1 MIVSYRYHSMTTD
14 LYALGMR
21 ARNAIY
27 ASFFLL
33 GFLGLA
39 WIPRIPEIK
48 NSLNLSDGQFG
59 LVLLASTVGS
69 IPGAQIAGRAV
80 HSFSSKLVVRIAG
93 ALLPVGVFVIGIA
106 DSVQI
111 LLLGL
116 FITGFNVAFMDIAI
130 NGQAVEIE
138 KHTNGRWMSSFHGFW
153 SIGAFAATLV
163 GGLIANFV
171 SPRDNLIAIAAI
183 GLFAFQFIAHYL
195 LTAEHDGHLG
205 EPGKGDAGKVAL
217 FGKES
222 LILWALGIGLMCSL
236 IPEGGAYEWSGILLQ
251 DHMGIGKGLNAAA
264 ATTFSLA
271 MIASRLLGDRAF
283 EKWGHVNTVKYGGY
297 FGGGL
302 WGIGLL
308 VGMNISDSYP
318 TAGLIIV
325 CLGFGAAGFGMGPFF
340 PAFNLAAASIPGIA
354 PSVGL
359 ARVGLIAIA
368 AYFGGPTLI
377 GLIAEV
383 TSLPVA
389 FAFPVVL
396 YMIVGLQSKYIKVR
410 ELKQ

>member
-1 MIVSYRYHSMTTD
+1 MNTD
-14 LYALGMR
+14 LYAMGMR

-27 ASFFLL
+27 SCFFLL

-48 NSLNLSDGQFG
+48 DSLNLSDGQFG

-80 HSFSSKLVVRIAG
+80 HSYSSKLVVRISG
-93 ALLPVGVFVIGIA
+93 VLLPVGVFVIGMA
-106 DSVQI
+106 DTVQI

-116 FITGFNVAFMDIAI
+116 FITGFNVALMDIAI

-138 KHTNGRWMSSFHGFW
+138 KHTKGRWMSSFHGFW

-171 SPRDNLIAIAAI
+171 TPRDNLIGIAVI
-183 GLFAFQFIAHYL
+183 GLLTFQFVANFML
-195 LTAEHDGHLG
+195 PAEHDGHLG
-205 EPGKGDAGKVAL
+205 EPGQDDAGKVKL
-217 FGKES
+217 VGKES

-264 ATTFSLA
+264 AITFSLA
-271 MIASRLLGDRAF
+271 MIVSRLLGDRAF

-302 WGIGLL
+302 WGLGLF
-308 VGMNISDSYP
+308 VGISISDSHP

-359 ARVGLIAIA
+359 ARVGLVAIA

-377 GLIAEV
+377 GLLAEV

-396 YMIVGLQSKYIKVR
+396 YLIVGLQSKYIKVR
-410 ELKQ
+410 EIKQ

>member
-1 MIVSYRYHSMTTD
+1 MTTD
-14 LYALGMR
+14 LYALGIR

-27 ASFFLL
+27 ASFFFL

-48 NSLNLSDGQFG
+48 NSLGLSDGQFG

-69 IPGAQIAGRAV
+69 IPGAQIAGRVV
-80 HSFSSKLVVRIAG
+80 HSFSSKVVVRISG
-93 ALLPVGVFVIGIA
+93 VLLPLGVLVVGMA

-116 FITGFNVAFMDIAI
+116 FITGFNVSFMDIAI

-138 KHTNGRWMSSFHGFW
+138 KHTQGRWMSSFHGFW

-171 SPRDNLIAIAAI
+171 SPRDNLIAIALL
-183 GLFAFQFIAHYL
+183 GLFVFQFISHYL
-195 LTAEHDGHLG
+195 LPPEHDGHLG
-205 EPGKGDAGKVAL
+205 EPGKDDAGKVKL

-308 VGMNISDSYP
+308 VGISISDSHP

-325 CLGFGAAGFGMGPFF
+325 CLGFAAAGFGMGPFF

-368 AYFGGPTLI
+368 AYFGGPTII

-383 TSLPVA
+383 TSLPIA
-389 FAFPVVL
+389 FAFPVLL
-396 YMIVGLQSKYIKVR
+396 YMVVGLQSKYIKVR
-410 ELKQ
+410 SIKQ

>member
-1 MIVSYRYHSMTTD
+1 
-14 LYALGMR
+14 
-21 ARNAIY
+21 
-27 ASFFLL
+27 
-33 GFLGLA
+33 
-39 WIPRIPEIK
+39 
-48 NSLNLSDGQFG
+48 
-59 LVLLASTVGS
+59 
-69 IPGAQIAGRAV
+69 
-80 HSFSSKLVVRIAG
+80 
-93 ALLPVGVFVIGIA
+93 LLPVGVFVIGIA

-138 KHTNGRWMSSFHGFW
+138 KHTKGRWMSSFHGFW

-171 SPRDNLIAIAAI
+171 SPRDNLIGIAVI
-183 GLFAFQFIAHYL
+183 GLLTFQFVANFML
-195 LTAEHDGHLG
+195 PAEHDGHLG
-205 EPGKGDAGKVAL
+205 EPGKDDAGKVKL
-217 FGKES
+217 IGKES

-302 WGIGLL
+302 WGLGLF

-410 ELKQ
+410 EIKQ

>member
-1 MIVSYRYHSMTTD
+1 MTTD
-14 LYALGMR
+14 LYAMGMR

-27 ASFFLL
+27 ACFFFL

-48 NSLNLSDGQFG
+48 TALNLSDGQFG

-69 IPGAQIAGRAV
+69 IPGAQLAGRMV
-80 HSFSSKLVVRIAG
+80 HMYSSKLIVRISG
-93 ALLPVGVFVIGIA
+93 VLLPVGVFVIGLA
-106 DSVQI
+106 DNVQI

-116 FITGFNVAFMDIAI
+116 FIAGFNVAFMDIAI

-138 KHTNGRWMSSFHGFW
+138 KHTKGRWMSSFHGFW

-163 GGLIANFV
+163 GGLVANFV
-171 SPRDNLIAIAAI
+171 SPRDNLIAIAI
-183 GLFAFQFIAHYL
+183 FGLIFYQFLAHYL
-195 LTAEHDGHLG
+195 LPAEHDGHLG
-205 EPGKGDAGKVAL
+205 EPGEDDAGKVSL

-302 WGIGLL
+302 WGIGLF
-308 VGMNISDSYP
+308 VGMSISDSHP
-318 TAGLIIV
+318 TVGLIIV

-359 ARVGLIAIA
+359 ARIGLIAIA
-368 AYFGGPTLI
+368 AYFGGPTII

-389 FAFPVVL
+389 FAFPVLL
-396 YMIVGLQSKYIKVR
+396 YMVVGLQSKYIKVR
-410 ELKQ
+410 ALRQ

>member
-1 MIVSYRYHSMTTD
+1 MNTD
-14 LYALGMR
+14 LYAMGMR

-27 ASFFLL
+27 SCFFLL

-48 NSLNLSDGQFG
+48 DSLNLSDGQFG

-80 HSFSSKLVVRIAG
+80 HSYSSKLVVRIAG
-93 ALLPVGVFVIGIA
+93 VFLPVGVFVIGMA
-106 DSVQI
+106 DTVQI

-116 FITGFNVAFMDIAI
+116 FITGFNVALMDIAI

-138 KHTNGRWMSSFHGFW
+138 KHTKGRWMSSFHGFW

-171 SPRDNLIAIAAI
+171 SPRDNLIGIAAI
-183 GLFAFQFIAHYL
+183 GLLTFQFVANFML
-195 LTAEHDGHLG
+195 PAEHDGHLG
-205 EPGKGDAGKVAL
+205 EPGQDDAGKVKL
-217 FGKES
+217 VGKES

-264 ATTFSLA
+264 AVTFSLA
-271 MIASRLLGDRAF
+271 MIVSRLLGDRAF

-302 WGIGLL
+302 WGLGLF
-308 VGMNISDSYP
+308 VGISISDSHP

-359 ARVGLIAIA
+359 ARVGLVAIA

-377 GLIAEV
+377 GLLAEV
-383 TSLPVA
+383 TSLPIA

-410 ELKQ
+410 EIKQ

>member
-1 MIVSYRYHSMTTD
+1 
-14 LYALGMR
+14 
-21 ARNAIY
+21 
-27 ASFFLL
+27 
-33 GFLGLA
+33 
-39 WIPRIPEIK
+39 
-48 NSLNLSDGQFG
+48 
-59 LVLLASTVGS
+59 
-69 IPGAQIAGRAV
+69 
-80 HSFSSKLVVRIAG
+80 LVVQISG
-93 ALLPVGVFVIGIA
+93 VFLPVGVFVVGLA
-106 DSVQI
+106 NNVET
-111 LLLGL
+111 LVLGL

-138 KHTNGRWMSSFHGFW
+138 KLTKGRWMSSFHGLW
-153 SIGAFAATLV
+153 SIGAFAATLL
-163 GGLIANFV
+163 GGLVANFV
-171 SPRDNLIAIAAI
+171 TPRENLIAIAI
-183 GLFAFQFIAHYL
+183 FGLLVYQFIAHYL
-195 LTAEHDGHLG
+195 LPAEHDGHLG
-205 EPGKGDAGKVAL
+205 EPGEGDAGKVAL

-222 LILWALGIGLMCSL
+222 LVLWALGIGLMCSL

-271 MIASRLLGDRAF
+271 MIVSRLLGDRAF

-302 WGIGLL
+302 WG
-308 VGMNISDSYP
+308 VGMLIGIPLSESHQ
-318 TAGLIIV
+318 TLGLIVVCAGFAAAGL
-325 CLGFGAAGFGMGPFF
+325 GMGPFF

-359 ARVGLIAIA
+359 ARIGLIAIA

-389 FAFPVVL
+389 FAFPVLL
-396 YMIVGLQSKYIKVR
+396 YLVVGLQSKYIKVR
-410 ELKQ
+410 ALKQ

>member
-1 MIVSYRYHSMTTD
+1 MTTD
-14 LYALGMR
+14 LYALGIR

-27 ASFFLL
+27 ASFFFL

-48 NSLNLSDGQFG
+48 NSLGLSDAQFG

-69 IPGAQIAGRAV
+69 IPGAQIAGRVV
-80 HSFSSKLVVRIAG
+80 HSFSSKIVVRISG
-93 ALLPVGVFVIGIA
+93 MLLPLGVFVVGMA

-116 FITGFNVAFMDIAI
+116 FITGFNVSFMDIAI

-138 KHTNGRWMSSFHGFW
+138 KHTQGRWMSSFHGFW

-171 SPRDNLIAIAAI
+171 SPRDNLIAIAVL
-183 GLFAFQFIAHYL
+183 GLIVFQFIAHYL
-195 LTAEHDGHLG
+195 LPPEHDGHLG
-205 EPGKGDAGKVAL
+205 EPGKDDAGKVKL

-222 LILWALGIGLMCSL
+222 LILWALGIGLMCAL

-308 VGMNISDSYP
+308 VGISISDSYP

-368 AYFGGPTLI
+368 AYFGGPTII

-383 TSLPVA
+383 TSLPIA
-389 FAFPVVL
+389 FAFPVLL
-396 YMIVGLQSKYIKVR
+396 YMVVGLQSKYIKVR
-410 ELKQ
+410 SIKQ

>member
-1 MIVSYRYHSMTTD
+1 MNTD

-116 FITGFNVAFMDIAI
+116 FIT
-130 NGQAVEIE
+130 
-138 KHTNGRWMSSFHGFW
+138 
-153 SIGAFAATLV
+153 
-163 GGLIANFV
+163 V

-183 GLFAFQFIAHYL
+183 GLFAFQFIAHFL
-195 LTAEHDGHLG
+195 LSAEHDGHLG
-205 EPGKGDAGKVAL
+205 EPGKDDAGKVAL

-283 EKWGHVNTVKYGGY
+283 EKWGHVSTVKYGGY